1 MAIRAFFTKLGDLLC
16 FLKKSKGGLTHFSL
30 PLPLVARLDIFI
42 ARRVTKD
49 SQMLRKPLVKIPCS
63 FCQPFLIFLSCTC
76 DLN

>member
-16 FLKKSKGGLTHFSL
+16 FLKKSKGGLTPFSL